1 MKITNKVFGGYGVA
15 IVLIG
20 IVGSAS
26 YQAITRLVAV
36 SEEERHTQEVLSQLE
51 LVLELAEQLESGE
64 RGYII
69 TGEESYLGP
78 YEDGL
83 ARIDNAEA
91 TLRALT
97 SDDGSLQVRLDR
109 LDTLI
114 DVEKTE
120 AAAMIELRRTEGF
133 AAAQEEMLTGIEE
146 AAMEEAR
153 AIILEIEEEERTLL
167 ALERQEVEAN
177 VAATRLTIFGGVGL
191 ASTLLLLLGVSM
203 RISITRAFKQLLDGV
218 AEISRGGLDHRIA
231 LDSSDET
238 GLLAKDFNVMAAGL
252 QEAQVMS
259 VQQEAVLASTA
270 DGIITIDEKGTLQTF
285 NASAEKMFGY
295 TFKEVVGQN
304 IKMLMPSPFHEEH
317 DGYLERY
324 ERTGEAHI
332 IGSEREVEGKR
343 RDKSTF
349 PIALRV
355 REMKVEGAKAY
366 IGTLQDITQ
375 RQQDE
380 VLRAAEEAQM
390 QAILDSTADGIITI
404 DEKGTVHSFNKACE
418 RMFGY
423 LAHEV
428 TGQNINML
436 MPSPYREEHDG
447 YLNRYHRTGEAHII
461 DKERE
466 VEGRRKDGS
475 DFPLALRVRA
485 MDSEGEEAMY
495 IGMIQDIT
503 ERNKLDEERQR
514 VFATVTEVS
523 DRLGTT
529 SAEILASV
537 TQQAP
542 ATEEQAVSVTET
554 MTTADQVSQTASQS
568 AEQAKGVAEEASRS
582 VELGRE
588 GRAVVEKTVANMTI
602 VSDQAKSAAE
612 SIQQLS
618 EKAES
623 IGEIITT
630 VNEIANQTNLLALNA
645 AIEASQGRRARQGV
659 LGGGRRGQGAGGTV
673 QEGHRP
679 SPENPERYP
688 EGLGWSGQR
697 DGTGQDGHRGD
708 LRRGETSGRDH
719 HRAIRFAWR
728 GGRSGW
734 PDIGVGG
741 PTVGGHWTDQPG

>member
-355 REMKVEGAKAY
+355 REMKVEGAKA
-366 IGTLQDITQ
+366 
-375 RQQDE
+375 
-380 VLRAAEEAQM
+380 
-390 QAILDSTADGIITI
+390 
-404 DEKGTVHSFNKACE
+404 EKIHRHTP
-418 RMFGY
+418 GY
-423 LAHEV
+423 Y
-428 TGQNINML
+428 T
-436 MPSPYREEHDG
+436 
-447 YLNRYHRTGEAHII
+447 
-461 DKERE
+461 
-466 VEGRRKDGS
+466 
-475 DFPLALRVRA
+475 
-485 MDSEGEEAMY
+485 
-495 IGMIQDIT
+495 
-503 ERNKLDEERQR
+503 
-514 VFATVTEVS
+514 
-523 DRLGTT
+523 
-529 SAEILASV
+529 
-537 TQQAP
+537 AP
-542 ATEEQAVSVTET
+542 A
-554 MTTADQVSQTASQS
+554 
-568 AEQAKGVAEEASRS
+568 
-582 VELGRE
+582 GR
-588 GRAVVEKTVANMTI
+588 GA
-602 VSDQAKSAAE
+602 Q
-612 SIQQLS
+612 
-618 EKAES
+618 
-623 IGEIITT
+623 
-630 VNEIANQTNLLALNA
+630 
-645 AIEASQGRRARQGV
+645 
-659 LGGGRRGQGAGGTV
+659 GGRRSADAGDPRLHG
-673 QEGHRP
+673 R
-679 SPENPERYP
+679 
-688 EGLGWSGQR
+688 
-697 DGTGQDGHRGD
+697 
-708 LRRGETSGRDH
+708 RDH
-719 HRAIRFAWR
+719 HDRREGNGSLLQQGMRENVRIPRPR
-728 GGRSGW
+728 G
-734 PDIGVGG
+734 DG
-741 PTVGGHWTDQPG
+741 PEHQHAHAFPLP